1 MKKTKRILCLVLA
14 MALVFTCA
22 CAPVYGEGEAAEAP
36 VYAGKY
42 EEAAASLAGIS
53 APSDWQTF
61 DLAVH
66 GILTDSD
73 ELSESVRESCVQT
86 LVDAVSGNEPYV
98 TDLAKAEIILG
109 ALGVDTTAL
118 ELSDGSTLNNKE
130 LLAGVSEFM
139 TYSDAVW
146 ALLAFESGDVE
157 VSGDVLSLAL
167 DKIEE
172 NMNNDGLL
180 FGTYGDYQYTD
191 IDSTGAAVGALARFV
206 RDEENA
212 FGIKEKAVE
221 LSDKMLDALS
231 QNQGV
236 NGSYGSACTD
246 AFVIIGLVS
255 AGIDPT
261 EDVRFVKGEGDEAK
275 NLLDGLLSYSVEG
288 GFSGWDGQL
297 DMDWSTEQGFR
308 ALATLSAFEKGEK
321 APFNLYNIKPEDE
334 TQAPSNPDGGE
345 NTDTPSVPVVPPST
359 ETKIS
364 VTFQMNTHEK
374 VWIEKHT
381 VKVEESTSVRDLIQ
395 MVFDEYGVESKGL
408 STGYLRS
415 VTYKGETLKE
425 FGVGGNSGWQYYVDG
440 ELPSRGIT
448 QYKLSDGEEVLLKFT
463 ADYTAGGFSSS
474 EPEEDDKEDEE
485 IKEET
490 MPKIEYADVSEND
503 WFFESV
509 SFVSE
514 KGFMTGVA
522 EGEFAPELSLT
533 RAMFV
538 TVLYRIAGEPEAG
551 EEKFEDVSD
560 GMWYTSAVAWA
571 SEKGITSGVRDGVFA
586 PDMPVTRE
594 QMATFIYR
602 YAKMAGINDKK
613 GNSAYSDGNNISSFA
628 TDAVAFAEG
637 MGIMN
642 GDNGAFRPKDSSKRS
657 EAAAVFMRLYEAL
670 GK

>member
-1 MKKTKRILCLVLA
+1 

-22 CAPVYGEGEAAEAP
+22 CAPVYGEGDEAQAPLYAEKYYEAAT
-36 VYAGKY
+36 
-42 EEAAASLAGIS
+42 SLAGIS
-53 APSDWQTF
+53 APSEWQTF

-73 ELSESVRESCVQT
+73 ALSESAKENCVQT
-86 LVDAVSGNEPYV
+86 LVDAISDPEPYV

-109 ALGVDTTAL
+109 ALGVDTTAI
-118 ELSDGSTLNNKE
+118 ELSDGSLLNNKE
-130 LLAGVSEFM
+130 LLSGVSAFT

-146 ALLAFESGDVE
+146 ALLAFESGAVE
-157 VSGDVLSLAL
+157 VSGEVLSLAL
-167 DKIEE
+167 GKIEE
-172 NMNNDGLL
+172 NMNDDGLL

-206 RDEENA
+206 RDEEDT
-212 FGIKEKAVE
+212 FGIKEKATA
-221 LSDKMLDALS
+221 LSEKMLSALS
-231 QNQGV
+231 QNQFA

-261 EDVRFVKGEGDEAK
+261 EDARFVKGEGEDAK
-275 NLLDGLLSYSVEG
+275 NLLDGLLSFSVEG

-308 ALATLSAFEKGEK
+308 ALAALSAFEKGEK

-334 TQAPSNPDGGE
+334 TQTPEGGE
-345 NTDTPSVPVVPPST
+345 GTDTPESGETPDSPSAPIVPPSV

-374 VWIEKHT
+374 VWLEKHT
-381 VKVEESTSVRDLIQ
+381 VKVEEGTSVRDLIQ

-425 FGVGGNSGWQYYVDG
+425 FGVGANSGWQYYING
-440 ELPSRGIT
+440 ELPSVGIT
-448 QYKLSDGEEVLLKFT
+448 QYKLSGGEDVLLKFT
-463 ADYTAGGFSSS
+463 ADYTSSGGWGSSTTK
-474 EPEEDDKEDEE
+474 EEKEDKKEDE
-485 IKEET
+485 KSEEEDT
-490 MPKIEYADVSEND
+490 KKVVYSDVSESD
-503 WFFESV
+503 WFSSAV
-509 SFVSE
+509 AFVGE
-514 KGFMTGVA
+514 KGFMKGVA
-522 EGEFAPELSLT
+522 EDKFAPNLSLT

-538 TVLYRIAGEPEAG
+538 TVLYRIAGEPKTGADG
-551 EEKFEDVSD
+551 FSDVSD
-560 GMWYTSAVAWA
+560 GMWYTAAVSWA
-571 SEKGITSGVRDGVFA
+571 SEKGITSGVGDGIFA

-602 YAKMAGINDKK
+602 YAKMSGVSDKK
-613 GNSAYSDGNNISSFA
+613 GEPVYSDAANISSFA
-628 TDAVAFAEG
+628 ADAVAFAEG

-642 GDNGAFRPKDSSKRS
+642 GSGGAFRPKDSSKRS